1 MATTEELQAQLAEL
15 NAAIAGPERQVTD
28 GSQNVTYRS
37 IDDLIK
43 ARNDL
48 QARLDAATAVPG
60 MPTGRQRRSFGVYGG
75 RGFD

>member
-1 MATTEELQAQLAEL
+1 MATTAEIQAQIAEL
-15 NAAIAGPERQVTD
+15 NEAIGAPERQVTN
-28 GSQNVTYRS
+28 GSRNVTYRS

-48 QARLDAATAVPG
+48 AAQLAAATATQPR
-60 MPTGRQRRSFGVYGG
+60 PKRFYGVFAG